1 MLLKSVKFSSYKD
14 LVRRSLIEGKT
25 FYFYRDKVLIKV
37 IMNLPDEVYLGSPVL
52 SAYISGSNKEVE
64 MPKEFNNTE
73 FFEELLWYENI
84 PPKGLICKMSDV
96 GEVTRVIVVVKYD
109 RNRST
114 LVSSSGTNYPINK
127 LEPLSETDTS
137 ILSNWLKVQENKQ
150 TNSEIAK
157 MLVSSVIKSGNAPM
171 FWDIH

>member
-1 MLLKSVKFSSYKD
+1 MLLKSVKFSSYKE
-14 LVRRSLIEGKT
+14 LVKSLIEGKV
-25 FYFYRDKVLIKV
+25 FYFYKDNKTLIK
-37 IMNLPDEVYLGSPVL
+37 IFMNPLDEVYLGAPVL
-52 SAYISGSNKEVE
+52 SACISGSNKEVE
-64 MPKEFNNTE
+64 MFKEFNTTE

-114 LVSSSGTNYPINK
+114 LVSSSGINYPINK

-157 MLVSSVIKSGNAPM
+157 MLVSSAIKSGNAPM